1 MRRAVVPLSLLAFP
15 LAISVNAIIM
25 GDGSMSFSGA
35 LQAPLQLPSQFASLS
50 SIVSSQTEC
59 EPVDLV
65 CSEDSS
71 SLGAYRSFHRVPRD
85 ADIDITNDE
94 NTTNFCL
101 GNSGE
106 FLHRVRSAAAA
117 AFALSVVTSSRLVLR
132 TATAPFPRPPATT
145 QAAVASSG
153 RWATRSLSFLA
164 I

>member
-1 MRRAVVPLSLLAFP
+1 MFCSKIFGLLF
-15 LAISVNAIIM
+15 LAISVNASIM

-35 LQAPLQLPSQFASLS
+35 SQPLAHLPSQFTSLS
-50 SIVSSQTEC
+50 SIATSQTEY

-106 FLHRVRSAAAA
+106 FLHRVHLV
-117 AFALSVVTSSRLVLR
+117 AFALAVRRILTFSRLAHL
-132 TATAPFPRPPATT
+132 TATAPPLRH
-145 QAAVASSG
+145 
-153 RWATRSLSFLA
+153 LA
-164 I
+164 IT